1 MRRIILLYSC
11 DHQALTFP
19 LEVEG
24 DHESI
29 QAELAIPTR
38 QRMVLV
44 VQVQLKR
51 AQGVLDM

>member
-1 MRRIILLYSC
+1 MRRIILLDSC

-29 QAELAIPTR
+29 QAELAIPSR